1 MRSIEI
7 SLPLKRLARM
17 LASFS
22 VRTRIVVLAL
32 IPVAGFVANGL
43 TFTAG
48 EVGRA
53 FGTLAHSTALTPDG
67 LVVSYEQA
75 HALALKALDTL
86 AASIDRNH
94 TENIV
99 GLRKDVTAL
108 RQNFNELVQEE
119 KTLGFDDS
127 SGLRKNLQVAGNAVE
142 RIINENM
149 SGLAEA
155 DATRLLVALLSMRH
169 FEADYRVN
177 QSEVSRQQFVMAY
190 RKIADL
196 FNGITVTPA
205 LKQTLEQQV
214 KTYSDTFEKWVEAYD
229 RVRPLRSII
238 DIDNQN
244 MLPRA
249 DEIVRYA
256 RSTANEASERLA
268 VSQSRTRTGI
278 IAVGIAMVALGLG
291 FSWLIGRSITR
302 PLNEFATVMKRL
314 ADGDT
319 TTRIPAT
326 LARDEIGEM
335 ARRVMVFRDNMNRA
349 GATGSDA
356 NRNKPRARTAQRR
369 DRIDNLA
376 IQKLGGNRT
385 EQAARSINE
394 AGDKFGRAQQ
404 SRGHSVVGSR
414 KRQRTRGCRIRE
426 RHRGRQFGR
435 GIGGLHCRDCFAG
448 GEINRGSG
456 SGSFRS
462 SAYRHDNDGAGK
474 RGYAYRGGCRAHPG
488 YRRTNQ
494 SARAQRNHRS
504 GARGRIWQR
513 VCRCCGGSE
522 IPG

>member
-1 MRSIEI
+1 MRI
-7 SLPLKRLARM
+7 SVKD
-17 LASFS
+17 FS
-22 VRTRIVVLAL
+22 
-32 IPVAGFVANGL
+32 AN
-43 TFTAG
+43 
-48 EVGRA
+48 
-53 FGTLAHSTALTPDG
+53 PDDG

-99 GLRKDVTAL
+99 VTAL
-108 RQNFNELVQEE
+108 RQNFNELVQEQ

-177 QSEVSRQQFVMAY
+177 QSEVSRQQFLMAY
-190 RKIADL
+190 RKFADL

-302 PLNEFATVMKRL
+302 PLNGLATVRRRL

-335 ARRVMVFRDNMNRA
+335 ARRVIVFRDNMNRA

-356 NRNKPRARTAQRR
+356 NRNKPRA
-369 DRIDNLA
+369 N
-376 IQKLGGNRT
+376 G
-385 EQAARSINE
+385 AA
-394 AGDKFGRAQQ
+394 
-404 SRGHSVVGSR
+404 
-414 KRQRTRGCRIRE
+414 T
-426 RHRGRQFGR
+426 
-435 GIGGLHCRDCFAG
+435 
-448 GEINRGSG
+448 
-456 SGSFRS
+456 
-462 SAYRHDNDGAGK
+462 
-474 RGYAYRGGCRAHPG
+474 
-488 YRRTNQ
+488 
-494 SARAQRNHRS
+494 
-504 GARGRIWQR
+504 
-513 VCRCCGGSE
+513 
-522 IPG
+522 

>member
-7 SLPLKRLARM
+7 SLPLNRLARM

-48 EVGRA
+48 EGDVGRA
-53 FGTLAHSTALTPDG
+53 FGTLAHSTALADASRDFKSAVAAMRISVKDFSANPDDG

-108 RQNFNELVQEE
+108 RQNFNELVQEQ

-177 QSEVSRQQFVMAY
+177 QSEVSRQQFLMAY
-190 RKIADL
+190 RKFADL

-302 PLNEFATVMKRL
+302 PLNGLATVRRRL

-335 ARRVMVFRDNMNRA
+335 ARRVIVFRDNMNRA

-356 NRNKPRARTAQRR
+356 NRNKPRA
-369 DRIDNLA
+369 N
-376 IQKLGGNRT
+376 G
-385 EQAARSINE
+385 AA
-394 AGDKFGRAQQ
+394 
-404 SRGHSVVGSR
+404 
-414 KRQRTRGCRIRE
+414 
-426 RHRGRQFGR
+426 
-435 GIGGLHCRDCFAG
+435 
-448 GEINRGSG
+448 
-456 SGSFRS
+456 
-462 SAYRHDNDGAGK
+462 
-474 RGYAYRGGCRAHPG
+474 
-488 YRRTNQ
+488 
-494 SARAQRNHRS
+494 
-504 GARGRIWQR
+504 
-513 VCRCCGGSE
+513 
-522 IPG
+522 

>member
-1 MRSIEI
+1 M
-7 SLPLKRLARM
+7 
-17 LASFS
+17 
-22 VRTRIVVLAL
+22 
-32 IPVAGFVANGL
+32 
-43 TFTAG
+43 
-48 EVGRA
+48 
-53 FGTLAHSTALTPDG
+53 
-67 LVVSYEQA
+67 SYEQA

-99 GLRKDVTAL
+99 GLRKDVTPL
-108 RQNFNELVQEE
+108 RQNFNELVQEQ
-119 KTLGFDDS
+119 KTLVFDDS

-177 QSEVSRQQFVMAY
+177 QSEVSRQQFLMAY
-190 RKIADL
+190 RKFADL

-302 PLNEFATVMKRL
+302 PLNGLATVRRRL

-335 ARRVMVFRDNMNRA
+335 ARRVIVFRDNMNRA

-356 NRNKPRARTAQRR
+356 NRNKPRA
-369 DRIDNLA
+369 N
-376 IQKLGGNRT
+376 G
-385 EQAARSINE
+385 AA
-394 AGDKFGRAQQ
+394 
-404 SRGHSVVGSR
+404 
-414 KRQRTRGCRIRE
+414 T
-426 RHRGRQFGR
+426 
-435 GIGGLHCRDCFAG
+435 
-448 GEINRGSG
+448 
-456 SGSFRS
+456 
-462 SAYRHDNDGAGK
+462 
-474 RGYAYRGGCRAHPG
+474 
-488 YRRTNQ
+488 
-494 SARAQRNHRS
+494 
-504 GARGRIWQR
+504 
-513 VCRCCGGSE
+513 
-522 IPG
+522 